1 MAIRLNPYLGAG
13 CIVGCKGTSR
23 NRWLKLLTFV
33 YDTAASGLAFYLAL
47 NFAFGRALHLISLP
61 NPQIAVSYTIIYACI
76 AAVLLNWQRV
86 YLGIWCYTSFR
97 DCISILRAAT
107 STVLLFVPIVFV
119 MTRAEVLPRSA
130 PIIAGLLMVA
140 LLVGPRVLA
149 RVLADRSVPVP
160 FTARRFAAREN
171 SVPIIVVGQATRI
184 EAFVREVLRQA
195 AAPYSVVGI
204 LTKET
209 SWHGR
214 TMHGIGVLGSP
225 ANLDNALAFLRQR
238 KIEPHRLVIADDQAD
253 ETEIADYL
261 DLATQQGLTLGRLPR
276 LMGFDGAAP
285 ESRSLV
291 QPVALG
297 DLLGRPQVVLDRDGM
312 KRLIGS
318 KRVLVTGA
326 GGSIGSE
333 LVRQISDLE
342 PAEIV
347 LMESSEFNL
356 YSIDREL
363 EERHPELIRISALC
377 DVRDRTSVKKWFSER
392 RPEVV
397 FHAAALKH
405 VPLVEH
411 HPIEG
416 VRTNVLGTKNI
427 ADACVD
433 HGVTAMVLI
442 STDKAVNPS
451 NVMGATKRCA
461 EAYCQALDAQ
471 GHTTRFVAVRF
482 GNVLGSSGSV
492 VPLFQRQ
499 LAAGGPITVTHP
511 DITRFFMTI
520 PEAVALVLQAS
531 TLGVS
536 AQVLRGRVYVLDMGK
551 PIKIA
556 DLARKMIRL
565 AGKEPDRDIKITYVG
580 LRPGEKLY
588 EEVVHQEEKLDGT
601 PVTGVMMVS
610 PRTAELPIL
619 QNQFAEIARA
629 AEDLNLDRCLR
640 LLNLIVP
647 EYRAPIPHN
656 AADRARLQIIAG
668 E

>member
-1 MAIRLNPYLGAG
+1 M
-13 CIVGCKGTSR
+13 GCKGTSR
-23 NRWLKLLTFV
+23 NRWLKLLTLA
-33 YDTAASGLAFYLAL
+33 YDTAASGLAFYMAM
-47 NFAFGRALHLISLP
+47 NFAFGRAFQLMSLP
-61 NPQIAVSYTIIYACI
+61 NPQIAASYTMIYAGI
-76 AAVLLNWQRV
+76 AFIMLCYLRV
-86 YLGIWCYTSFR
+86 YRGIWRYTSLG
-97 DCISILRAAT
+97 DCVCILHVT
-107 STVLLFVPIVFV
+107 TFVVLLFVPIVFV
-119 MTRAEVLPRSA
+119 MTRAEELPRSA
-130 PIIAGLLMVA
+130 PIIAGLLMAA
-140 LLVGPRVLA
+140 LLAGPRVLMRA
-149 RVLADRSVPVP
+149 LADHCMPSPFAVGRVQTSKDSVPV
-160 FTARRFAAREN
+160 
-171 SVPIIVVGQATRI
+171 IVAGQSTRI
-184 EAFVREVLRQA
+184 DAFVREVQRQE

-209 SWHGR
+209 SWYGR

-225 ANLDNALAFLRQR
+225 GNLDNALAFLRQR
-238 KIEPHRLVIADDQAD
+238 KLEPHRLVIADDQAD

-261 DLATQQGLTLGRLPR
+261 ELATQQGLTLGRLPR
-276 LMGFDGAAP
+276 LMGFDSATP
-285 ESRSLV
+285 ESRSIV

-333 LVRQISDLE
+333 LVRQISDLG

-363 EERHPELIRISALC
+363 EERHPNLIRISALC
-377 DVRDRTSVKKWFSER
+377 DVRDRISVKKWFSEQ
-392 RPEVV
+392 RPEIV
-397 FHAAALKH
+397 FHSAALKH

-427 ADACVD
+427 ADACID

-442 STDKAVNPS
+442 STDKAVNPR

-461 EAYCQALDAQ
+461 EAYCQALDAK
-471 GHTTRFVAVRF
+471 GHATRFMAVRF

-520 PEAVALVLQAS
+520 PEATALVLQAS

-536 AQVLRGRVYVLDMGK
+536 DQVPRGRVYVLEMGK

-565 AGKEPDRDIKITYVG
+565 AGKEPDRDIEITYVG

-588 EEVVHQEEKLDGT
+588 EEVIHHEEELDDS
-601 PVTGVMMVS
+601 PVKGVMMVS
-610 PRTAELPIL
+610 PRTAELSIL
-619 QNQFAEIARA
+619 QSQFAEIARA

-640 LLNLIVP
+640 LLHLIVP
-647 EYRAPIPHN
+647 CYRAPIPYDFT
-656 AADRARLQIIAG
+656 DRAHFSTIAG

>member
-1 MAIRLNPYLGAG
+1 MG
-13 CIVGCKGTSR
+13 VKESSQ
-23 NRWLKLLTFV
+23 NRRLKLLTFI
-33 YDTAASGLAFYLAL
+33 YDTAASGLAFFLAMNLTFGRTLHYLA
-47 NFAFGRALHLISLP
+47 NPPDAMFAVI
-61 NPQIAVSYTIIYACI
+61 YTIIYGGI
-76 AAVLLNWQRV
+76 AAVMLYWQRV
-86 YLGIWCYTSFR
+86 HRGIWRYTSLR
-97 DCISILRAAT
+97 DCISILRAVT
-107 STVLLFVPIVFV
+107 FTVLLFVPIVFV
-119 MTRAEVLPRSA
+119 ATRAEELPRSA
-130 PIIAGLLMVA
+130 PIIAGLLMMA
-140 LLVGPRVLA
+140 LLAGPRVLA
-149 RVLADRSVPVP
+149 RALADHCVPLP
-160 FTARRFAAREN
+160 FATKGVRAPKDT
-171 SVPIIVVGQATRI
+171 VPIIVAGEVARI
-184 EAFVREVLRQA
+184 EAFVREVQRQETT
-195 AAPYSVVGI
+195 PYSVVGI

-214 TMHGIGVLGSP
+214 TMHGIGVLGHP
-225 ANLDNALAFLRQR
+225 TNLDNALAFLRQR
-238 KIEPHRLVIADDQAD
+238 KIKPHRLVIADDQAD

-261 DLATQQGLTLGRLPR
+261 ERATQQGLTLGRLPR
-276 LMGFDGAAP
+276 LMDFFGTTPASHSIVRPID
-285 ESRSLV
+285 
-291 QPVALG
+291 LG
-297 DLLGRPQVVLDRDGM
+297 DLLGRPQVVLDRDEM

-363 EERHPELIRISALC
+363 AELHPDLIRISALC
-377 DVRDRTSVKKWFSER
+377 DVRDRISVKKWFSER

-405 VPLVEH
+405 VPLVERH
-411 HPIEG
+411 AIEG

-427 ADACVD
+427 ADACIN
-433 HGVTAMVLI
+433 HGVAAMVLI

-461 EAYCQALDAQ
+461 EAYCQALDAE
-471 GHTTRFVAVRF
+471 GHPTRFVTVRF

-511 DITRFFMTI
+511 DVTRFFMTI

-531 TLGVS
+531 TLGIS
-536 AQVLRGRVYVLDMGK
+536 DQVLRGRVYVLDMGK

-565 AGKEPDRDIKITYVG
+565 AGKEPDSDIKITYVG

-588 EEVVHQEEKLDGT
+588 EEVVHQEEELGDT
-601 PVTGVMMVS
+601 PVNGVMMVS
-610 PRTAELPIL
+610 PRTAELAIL
-619 QNQFAEIARA
+619 QSQFAELARA

-640 LLNLIVP
+640 LLHLIVP
-647 EYRAPIPHN
+647 CYHTPIPRD
-656 AADRARLQIIAG
+656 AADSVRFQTIAG